1 MKLNAL
7 VVAAMVITSVNAGLP
22 DKLPSEVEN
31 SGGRSM
37 SVFSPDSS
45 GNGLGPFQESEPTN
59 KESADDSGGDGIGE
73 DLASYPNGAHV
84 EEKSGGISGGV
95 DGYDQLGDHNKLNA
109 DERRVD
115 DERRGDDERQDGHGG
130 RGSDGG
136 LGNLSDEVNFKKGPE
151 CNSLISELYRLWTR
165 SININFDAL
174 SPAITLKGPST
185 KKKTF
190 LGERVDKKS
199 KLYIMAM
206 DKLKVLKKSVRL

>member
-1 MKLNAL
+1 MKFNAL

-73 DLASYPNGAHV
+73 DSASD
-84 EEKSGGISGGV
+84 EEL
-95 DGYDQLGDHNKLNA
+95 DGH
-109 DERRVD
+109 
-115 DERRGDDERQDGHGG
+115 ERRGDDERQDGHGG

-136 LGNLSDEVNFKKGPE
+136 LGNLSDKVNFKKAQNAILLFPNYTVYGPGL
-151 CNSLISELYRLWTR
+151 LILILM
-165 SININFDAL
+165 L
-174 SPAITLKGPST
+174 
-185 KKKTF
+185 
-190 LGERVDKKS
+190 
-199 KLYIMAM
+199 
-206 DKLKVLKKSVRL
+206 